1 MASCSITQ
9 SGATT
14 VLQAS
19 ASVSEVTRTGTR
31 RKCRLTVFVQP
42 IDYGGAR
49 QFGFEAILNGDRSA
63 GDGTSI
69 DSGGYTIYNN
79 EFYVDLPYG
88 QSSVSI
94 DFHYTATVISPSAG
108 AKTISGSI
116 STINGLT
123 VEQGDTA
130 LSSAGNTQF
139 GSACSVTWKPS
150 SSSMYHKLRFA
161 LGAWSYTTS
170 AIYPGSTSTY
180 TYTGYTIPLTAANQ
194 IPNAES
200 ATMTVTLYTY
210 SNSACTSQVGSASSL
225 NFTVT
230 LPASVKPS
238 LSSCLAAVDN
248 SANSVVAGWG
258 IAVAGFTKLKI
269 TASASGAYGS
279 TISRFVIEGAY
290 TETISAATLNYT
302 GGVIQSAGTKTVTVS
317 CIDSRGRRS
326 EAVTSN
332 GVVFSAYSAPSISAF
347 TAEREKN
354 GTVATGRVSLKVI
367 FSHNSV
373 GGKNGASA
381 LLYYRQ
387 SGSTAWNGG
396 WAVINNT
403 AYTPDIIMTDE
414 HSYTFRIVVRDSV
427 GNTVEKTVFV
437 STAAVLLDFKEGGD
451 GLGIGKICENPGME
465 VNMDATFYKG
475 VKIGELTIEQLIQA
489 VMKVLPSSMYG
500 TTIPTNG
507 VEGQIFFKKM

>member
-150 SSSMYHKLRFA
+150 SSSM
-161 LGAWSYTTS
+161 
-170 AIYPGSTSTY
+170 
-180 TYTGYTIPLTAANQ
+180 
-194 IPNAES
+194 
-200 ATMTVTLYTY
+200 
-210 SNSACTSQVGSASSL
+210 
-225 NFTVT
+225 
-230 LPASVKPS
+230 
-238 LSSCLAAVDN
+238 
-248 SANSVVAGWG
+248 
-258 IAVAGFTKLKI
+258 
-269 TASASGAYGS
+269 
-279 TISRFVIEGAY
+279 
-290 TETISAATLNYT
+290 TE
-302 GGVIQSAGTKTVTVS
+302 
-317 CIDSRGRRS
+317 
-326 EAVTSN
+326 
-332 GVVFSAYSAPSISAF
+332 
-347 TAEREKN
+347 
-354 GTVATGRVSLKVI
+354 
-367 FSHNSV
+367 
-373 GGKNGASA
+373 
-381 LLYYRQ
+381 
-387 SGSTAWNGG
+387 
-396 WAVINNT
+396 
-403 AYTPDIIMTDE
+403 
-414 HSYTFRIVVRDSV
+414 
-427 GNTVEKTVFV
+427 
-437 STAAVLLDFKEGGD
+437 
-451 GLGIGKICENPGME
+451 
-465 VNMDATFYKG
+465 
-475 VKIGELTIEQLIQA
+475 
-489 VMKVLPSSMYG
+489 
-500 TTIPTNG
+500 
-507 VEGQIFFKKM
+507 